1 MDSPR
6 PLPWEPDPRYRKAVA
21 YFSMEY
27 AIDQALKIYAG
38 GLGFLAGSH
47 MRSAHDLQQ
56 NLIGIGILWKY
67 GYYDQVRQDDQCMR
81 VQFIRKYYPFL
92 QPTDLR
98 AQVSVNGHPV
108 HIRVLRLAPETFGTA
123 PVYLLTTDIPENDY
137 LARTITHRL
146 YDTEPATRVA
156 QSIVLGIGGAQVVEQ
171 LGGAA
176 IHHLNEAH
184 ALPLAFHLLARLGDV
199 AEVRRRVV
207 FTTHTPEK
215 AGNEESD
222 PQFLHG
228 MGYFAGL
235 PLETVRQAT
244 GTDGALF
251 SHTLAALRLAARAN
265 GVSRLHA
272 QVARDMWSDNAGTCP
287 IIGITNAQNARF
299 WQDPQLRQALDTDD
313 DAALVARKQAMKRA
327 LFEEVADQT
336 GKLFD
341 PQTLTLVWARRFAA
355 YKRADLLL
363 HDLYRF
369 NRLLEQQ
376 ERPVQIIW
384 AGKPF
389 PFDQTAVDMFDQLV
403 RLTWRHPRIAVLTGY
418 EIRLSRLLKQGA
430 DIWLN
435 TPQRLRE
442 ASGTSGMTA
451 AMNGAV
457 NLSIC
462 DGWVPEFAVDG
473 HNCLL
478 IPPADPTGDVEAQ
491 RAEDALQLME
501 LLENR
506 ALPMYYDQP
515 GRWLQLMK
523 QGMRDVQP
531 RFDSDRLAH
540 QYYEFMYN
548 P

>member
-1 MDSPR
+1 MATAQGHASWIHPDRSPGSPIRATAR
-6 PLPWEPDPRYRKAVA
+6 PW
-21 YFSMEY
+21 
-27 AIDQALKIYAG
+27 
-38 GLGFLAGSH
+38 
-47 MRSAHDLQQ
+47 
-56 NLIGIGILWKY
+56 
-67 GYYDQVRQDDQCMR
+67 
-81 VQFIRKYYPFL
+81 
-92 QPTDLR
+92 PT
-98 AQVSVNGHPV
+98 
-108 HIRVLRLAPETFGTA
+108 
-123 PVYLLTTDIPENDY
+123 
-137 LARTITHRL
+137 
-146 YDTEPATRVA
+146 
-156 QSIVLGIGGAQVVEQ
+156 
-171 LGGAA
+171 
-176 IHHLNEAH
+176 
-184 ALPLAFHLLARLGDV
+184 
-199 AEVRRRVV
+199 
-207 FTTHTPEK
+207 
-215 AGNEESD
+215 
-222 PQFLHG
+222 
-228 MGYFAGL
+228 
-235 PLETVRQAT
+235 
-244 GTDGALF
+244 
-251 SHTLAALRLAARAN
+251 
-265 GVSRLHA
+265 
-272 QVARDMWSDNAGTCP
+272 
-287 IIGITNAQNARF
+287 
-299 WQDPQLRQALDTDD
+299 
-313 DAALVARKQAMKRA
+313 
-327 LFEEVADQT
+327 
-336 GKLFD
+336 
-341 PQTLTLVWARRFAA
+341 
-355 YKRADLLL
+355 
-363 HDLYRF
+363 YRF

-457 NLSIC
+457 NLTIC

-506 ALPMYYDQP
+506 ALPMYYDKP

-540 QYYEFMYN
+540 QYYELMYN